1 MNYKIE
7 ILVNHKIVYVRNTGE
22 YGSPENFQMMKD
34 FKKWI
39 FYNQL
44 ENNKKTQGIVGIAQD
59 DPRIT
64 PSEQCRYD
72 LLLFTD
78 KGFSQDPQVN
88 MGYFEGEKYAVFTV
102 THITEA
108 VGSFWENINE
118 HISKNDLTVK
128 NSPILERYK
137 EEEGTD
143 KICEFLIPIK

>member
-1 MNYKIE
+1 
-7 ILVNHKIVYVRNTGE
+7 
-22 YGSPENFQMMKD
+22 MMKD

-78 KGFSQDPQVN
+78 KDFSQDSQVN
-88 MGYFEGEKYAVFTV
+88 MGYSEGGKYAVFTV

-118 HISKNDLTVK
+118 HISKTSLIVK

-143 KICEFLIPIK
+143 KICEYLTPIK